1 MKIKSLELSCFRN
14 YSSLCLNF
22 SGGVNIL
29 YGDNAQGKTNIL
41 EAVCVCATTKSQ
53 KGSREK
59 EMIQLGQEEAHI
71 RMYVEKG
78 GIEHKLDMHLKKGRA
93 KTAALDG
100 VPIRKSSELYGMV
113 HIISFSPEDLSIVK
127 DGPAERRRMVDME
140 LCQLDRIY
148 LHQLTQ
154 YNKLLEQ
161 RNNLLRQ
168 IGSDSG
174 LSDTLSVWNE
184 QLAEYGKQIIKA
196 RGVFIAELN
205 ELVGPLHERLSG
217 GRERLSLRYE
227 PNVMPEEFLSLLQK
241 DRDRELILKSTL
253 HGPHRDD
260 ISFFFG
266 ENDMRKYGSQGQQR
280 TSALSVKL
288 AEIELVRKKIK
299 DDPVLLLD
307 DVLSELDRSRQKQL
321 LDNIKGIQT
330 VITCTG
336 LEEFVKER
344 IHSDHIYH
352 VVQGTV
358 EQ

>member
-1 MKIKSLELSCFRN
+1 MKIKSLELKCFRN
-14 YSSLCLNF
+14 YSSLCLDF

-53 KGSREK
+53 KGSKDR

-71 RMYVEKG
+71 RMYVEKA
-78 GIEHKLDMHLKKGRA
+78 GIEHKLDMHLKKGKA

-100 VPIRKSSELYGMV
+100 VPVRKSSELYGMV

-127 DGPAERRRMVDME
+127 EGPAERRRMVDME

-154 YNKLLEQ
+154 YNKLLDQ
-161 RNNLLRQ
+161 RNSLLRQ
-168 IGSDSG
+168 IHPDSG
-174 LSDTLSVWNE
+174 LSDTLSVWDE
-184 QLAEYGKQIIKA
+184 QLADYGKQIIEA
-196 RGVFIAELN
+196 RKQFIAELN
-205 ELVGPLHERLSG
+205 ELVAPLHENLSG
-217 GRERLSLRYE
+217 GRESLSLRYE
-227 PNVMPEEFLSLLQK
+227 PNAGSEELLSLLRR
-241 DRDRELILKSTL
+241 DRDRELALKSTL

-266 ENDMRKYGSQGQQR
+266 GNDMRRFGSQGQQR

-321 LDNIKGIQT
+321 LDNIKDIQT

-352 VVQGTV
+352 VVEGSIGQ
-358 EQ
+358 